1 MASWGEIRY
10 ARNGD
15 ASIAY
20 RVGGEGPRDL
30 VLIPGFVSHL
40 ELFFELPATRHFLD
54 RLASFARVAVFDK
67 RGMGLSDRDAGSY
80 TIENVASD
88 AIAVMDANGMERA
101 AIVGISEGGPAA
113 VMLAASQP
121 NRVSALAL
129 YGTYARITRTD
140 EYPEGIDPDRLRRTW
155 ASSTEEWGNPDALEF
170 FAPGMGADPE
180 LREWWGRILR
190 SGVSPGVVRTLGEM
204 YEHLDVRSLLDSVRV
219 PTVVVYRSG
228 DLVVPAR
235 LSAALARGIPGA
247 IEVEVPGDA
256 HLFCAGDVDQI
267 IDPIEELL
275 TGKPARPEP
284 ERALATVLFV
294 DLVDSTATAAE
305 LGDRGWR
312 SLLERFGRLAGR
324 ELERNGG
331 RMVKSTGDGLLAT
344 FEGPARG
351 VRAAMA
357 ISQAAGTLGIA
368 TRAGIHVGEIEL
380 IDGDI
385 GGLAVHIA
393 SRVEGVAG
401 PGEVA
406 TTSTVADLVVGSG
419 LEFRELGP
427 RALKGVPGEWRV
439 SVVTGDA
446 RAR

>member
-1 MASWGEIRY
+1 MADWAEIRY

-20 RVGGEGPRDL
+20 RVGGEGPQDL
-30 VLIPGFVSHL
+30 LLIPGFVSHL

-54 RLASFARVAVFDK
+54 RLASFARVAIFDK

-88 AIAVMDANGMERA
+88 AVAVMDAAGMERTA
-101 AIVGISEGGPAA
+101 LVAISEGGPAA
-113 VMLAASQP
+113 VMLAASHP
-121 NRVSALAL
+121 ARVSALAL

-140 EYPEGIDPDRLRRTW
+140 GYPEGLDPDRLRRTW
-155 ASSTEEWGNPDALEF
+155 MARTEEWGNPDALDF
-170 FAPGMGADPE
+170 FAPEMRTDPE
-180 LREWWGRILR
+180 LRDWWGRILR

-204 YEHLDVRSLLDSVRV
+204 YEHLDVRSLLDSVHA
-219 PTVVVYRSG
+219 PTVVVCRSG
-228 DLVVPAR
+228 DRVVPPR
-235 LSAALARGIPGA
+235 LSAALAGGIPGA
-247 IEVEVPGDA
+247 VGVEVPGDA

-275 TGKPARPEP
+275 TGRPAKPEP
-284 ERALATVLFV
+284 ERSLATVLFV
-294 DLVDSTATAAE
+294 DLVDSTARAAE
-305 LGDRGWR
+305 LGDRRWR
-312 SLLERFGRLAGR
+312 ALLERFGRLAAR
-324 ELERNGG
+324 ELDRNGG

-357 ISQAAGTLGIA
+357 IAAAADSLGVA
-368 TRAGIHVGEIEL
+368 TRAGVHVGEIEL

-393 SRVEGVAG
+393 SRVEGMAEAG
-401 PGEVA
+401 QVA

-427 RALKGVPGEWRV
+427 QTLKGVPGEWRV
-439 SVVTGDA
+439 NVVTGDA